1 MAISLPSKKF
11 FQRRSF
17 QAAGLAAVFS
27 MAAISSSCSPSTET
41 GHPMLPTGY
50 VDAPQN
56 GATAKG
62 TVATSGWALSEDGI
76 GDVEIYID
84 RAFVTSAT
92 PAIPRPDVLAKY
104 SNFKNDPNPGWSASV
119 DLSQITPGTHEFT
132 VEARSKKG
140 AVSNIGS
147 VLLNISH

>member
-1 MAISLPSKKF
+1 MAILLPSKKF
-11 FQRRSF
+11 FQRRVFQTAGFAAAFALTASSF
-17 QAAGLAAVFS
+17 
-27 MAAISSSCSPSTET
+27 SCSPSPKT
-41 GHPMLPTGY
+41 GHAMLPTGY

-56 GATAKG
+56 GDTAKG

-76 GDVEIYID
+76 DDIEIYID

-92 PAIPRPDVLAKY
+92 PANPRPDVLAKY
-104 SNFKNDPNPGWSASV
+104 TNFKSDPNPGWSASV

-147 VLLNISH
+147 VLLNVSR